1 MPHVL
6 SVAERE
12 AFLAEARVAVLSI
25 AARGR
30 GPLSVPIWY
39 AYESGG
45 EVGLWMDG
53 SSRKAR
59 LLAAEG
65 RLTLVVQDTTRP
77 YRYVSVE
84 GPVTRMAPIDW
95 NEELRPLVTRYLGA
109 EGAEAYLA
117 ALGGPTGIDGDVYV
131 RMRPS
136 HWRAEQ
142 L

>member
-1 MPHVL
+1 MAHVL

-25 AARGR
+25 AAPGR

-39 AYESGG
+39 AYAPGG

-53 SSRKAR
+53 GSRKVR

-95 NEELRPLVTRYLGA
+95 DQELRPLVTRYLGA
-109 EGAEAYLA
+109 EGADAYLA

-131 RMRPS
+131 RMRPER
-136 HWRAEQ
+136 WRAEQ

>member
-1 MPHVL
+1 MAHVL

-12 AFLAEARVAVLSI
+12 AFLAEARVSVLSI
-25 AARGR
+25 AAPGR

-39 AYESGG
+39 TYAPGG
-45 EVGLWMDG
+45 EVGIWMDG
-53 SSRKAR
+53 ASRKAR
-59 LLAAEG
+59 LLATQG

-95 NEELRPLVTRYLGA
+95 DAELRPLVTRYLDADGA
-109 EGAEAYLA
+109 ETYLA
-117 ALGGPTGIDGDVYV
+117 ALSGPTGVAGDLFV
-131 RMRPS
+131 RMRPER
-136 HWRAEQ
+136 WRAEQ

>member
-1 MPHVL
+1 MAHVL

-12 AFLAEARVAVLSI
+12 AFLAEARVSVLSI
-25 AARGR
+25 AAPGR

-39 AYESGG
+39 AYAPGG
-45 EVGLWMDG
+45 EIGIWMDG
-53 SSRKAR
+53 ASRKAR
-59 LLAAEG
+59 LLATQG

-95 NEELRPLVTRYLGA
+95 EAELRPLVTRYLGPD
-109 EGAEAYLA
+109 GADAYLA
-117 ALGGPTGIDGDVYV
+117 ALGGPTGVVGDIYV
-131 RMRPS
+131 RMRPER
-136 HWRAEQ
+136 WRAEQ